1 MRRCCHYERAFE
13 AYLRSRRIP
22 YVAVDEARKTLLPG
36 PGPGTASRPAIKSF
50 DFVVY
55 GRNTNLLVDIKGRR
69 VAYARRRAGS
79 PLAVG
84 RLDSWVTEGD
94 IESLTQWGAL
104 FGAGFEPVFV
114 FVYGCEAQ
122 PPDALFQEVFA
133 HDGAWYA
140 LRVVRVCDYVR
151 AMKPRSPRWR
161 TVHVPAAAFERISQP
176 FAPPGPDGVSPAVGW
191 LDTGPVDP
199 ALEPIAGP
207 LPLIPALHR

>member
-1 MRRCCHYERAFE
+1 RGWGAVRASPARPDEAAIRYAVDMRRCCHYERAFE

-84 RLDSWVTEGD
+84 RLDSWVT
-94 IESLTQWGAL
+94 
-104 FGAGFEPVFV
+104 
-114 FVYGCEAQ
+114 
-122 PPDALFQEVFA
+122 
-133 HDGAWYA
+133 
-140 LRVVRVCDYVR
+140 
-151 AMKPRSPRWR
+151 
-161 TVHVPAAAFERISQP
+161 
-176 FAPPGPDGVSPAVGW
+176 
-191 LDTGPVDP
+191 
-199 ALEPIAGP
+199 
-207 LPLIPALHR
+207 